1 MIHRREFEDKL
12 TMELLKIAHYNLKT
26 SIRLCITLQLQDIW
40 LVDTQHW
47 KSIHKFDIFIPSLPL
62 NVSRQ
67 ETFPLDAVF
76 LMFLM

>member
-12 TMELLKIAHYNLKT
+12 TMELLKIVHYNLKI

-40 LVDTQHW
+40 LVYTQHR
-47 KSIHKFDIFIPSLPL
+47 KSVHKFDIFIPSLPL
-62 NVSRQ
+62 IVSRQ